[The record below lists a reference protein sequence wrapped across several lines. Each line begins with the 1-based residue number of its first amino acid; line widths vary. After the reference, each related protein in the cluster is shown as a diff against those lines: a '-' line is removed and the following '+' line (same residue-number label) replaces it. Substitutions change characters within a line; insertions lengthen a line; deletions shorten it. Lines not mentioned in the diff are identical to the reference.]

1 MPQRRTHQ
9 HHSQHVVTPSAATP
23 SSIQPAVTDLSST
36 PMSLWR
42 QTKTRMQTNEVSR
55 KAFSARVDAA
65 QSTVSADKAV
75 IGKRLQLLAA
85 RVHITGRMFEKE

>member
-1 MPQRRTHQ
+1 
-9 HHSQHVVTPSAATP
+9 
-23 SSIQPAVTDLSST
+23 
-36 PMSLWR
+36 
-42 QTKTRMQTNEVSR
+42 MQTNEVSR